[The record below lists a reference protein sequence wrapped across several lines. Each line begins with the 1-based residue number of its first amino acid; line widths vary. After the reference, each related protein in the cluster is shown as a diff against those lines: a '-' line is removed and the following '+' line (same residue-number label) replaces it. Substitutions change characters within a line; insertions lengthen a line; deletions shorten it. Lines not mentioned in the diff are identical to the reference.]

1 MHGASVSGVGQA
13 GAVLTPRRLPAAV
26 LMAVVSAV
34 ALATPAAAASHKKSA
49 PPPVPSHKLLQQG
62 NVVFWE
68 CPAKTTRA
76 LVGVSSLTLHP
87 GDTLTINFVVRNT
100 GATPCNYV
108 APYAGVV
115 PGPTSPTLQVG
126 PCGSMGFEIEGA
138 RHRNVWPG
146 LATFNCPALGF
157 AAMAPNGTVVG
168 SGSWKQTSGAGT
180 KRVAPGSYTLVVD
193 SRFAFA
199 LKVAA
204 H

>member
-1 MHGASVSGVGQA
+1 M
-13 GAVLTPRRLPAAV
+13 LLRKIPLAV
-26 LMAVVSAV
+26 LMVAVSAL
-34 ALATPAAAASHKKSA
+34 ALASPTAAASSHKKASV
-49 PPPVPSHKLLQQG
+49 PLKPSHKLLQQG

-76 LVGVSSLTLHP
+76 LVAVTALTLHP
-87 GDTLTINFVVRNT
+87 GDTLKINFIVRNE

-108 APYAGVV
+108 APYAGLA

-138 RHRNVWPG
+138 HHRNVWPG

-157 AAMAPNGTVVG
+157 AQMAPNATVVG
-168 SGSWKQTSGAGT
+168 SGAWSQTAGSGT
-180 KRVAPGSYTLVVD
+180 KRVTPGNYTLVVD
-193 SRFAFA
+193 GRFAFA

>member
-1 MHGASVSGVGQA
+1 
-13 GAVLTPRRLPAAV
+13 VLTHRRLPAAV
-26 LMAVVSAV
+26 LLAAVSAL
-34 ALATPAAAASHKKSA
+34 ALAAPAAAASHHKKAA
-49 PPPVPSHKLLQQG
+49 PPPAPSHKLLLQG

-68 CPAKTTRA
+68 CPAKTTKA
-76 LVGVSSLTLHP
+76 LVGVNSLTLHP
-87 GDTLTINFVVRNT
+87 GNTLTINFIVRNT
-100 GATPCNYV
+100 GALPCNYV

-115 PGPTSPTLQVG
+115 PGPTAPTLQVG

-157 AAMAPNGTVVG
+157 AQMAPDGTVVG
-168 SGSWKQTSGAGT
+168 SGSWSQTSGGGT

-193 SRFAFA
+193 GRFAFA